1 MSIFSDNFFN
11 THIIRDGQQI
21 NFEQVV
27 MELERDSVGYDIG
40 NSRQLGDSEGYMIQ
54 FQVEPEKYAAA
65 VNWLRTMMFDSV
77 FDPIRIKAAIM
88 KALADVPES
97 KRDGRS
103 MSAEIDTAIHQ
114 DKSTLTVARR
124 VLVKAVYLKRLKKI
138 LQKNPDQIVEWFN
151 TIRNSLFTFENVRVL
166 VTANLEKLPNPV
178 TTWDPLSTA
187 LKSQNGAMVTI
198 PKPSS
203 TLNDEGKAPGS
214 VGAIIVPMTA
224 LDSSFSVSTAPGL
237 FSFSDPRLP
246 SIMVAIGYLE
256 TVEGPLWNA
265 VRGAGYAYGSF
276 FSRNVESG
284 VINYKV
290 YRSPDASKAIIASR
304 DAISKIANE
313 EVPIDKH
320 LLEGT
325 ISQIV
330 VSFADEQSTMPGAAQ
345 QNFVQSVFR
354 QLPKDWSK
362 DILKRV
368 REVNEDEIRQA
379 LKDIIMPCFEPG
391 KSNVVITCA
400 KLMQEVPLFIPLF
413 QM

>member
-1 MSIFSDNFFN
+1 
-11 THIIRDGQQI
+11 
-21 NFEQVV
+21 
-27 MELERDSVGYDIG
+27 
-40 NSRQLGDSEGYMIQ
+40 
-54 FQVEPEKYAAA
+54 
-65 VNWLRTMMFDSV
+65 
-77 FDPIRIKAAIM
+77 
-88 KALADVPES
+88 
-97 KRDGRS
+97 
-103 MSAEIDTAIHQ
+103 
-114 DKSTLTVARR
+114 
-124 VLVKAVYLKRLKKI
+124 
-138 LQKNPDQIVEWFN
+138 
-151 TIRNSLFTFENVRVL
+151 
-166 VTANLEKLPNPV
+166 
-178 TTWDPLSTA
+178 
-187 LKSQNGAMVTI
+187 
-198 PKPSS
+198 
-203 TLNDEGKAPGS
+203 
-214 VGAIIVPMTA
+214 
-224 LDSSFSVSTAPGL
+224 
-237 FSFSDPRLP
+237 
-246 SIMVAIGYLE
+246 MVAIGYLE